1 MPALEDL
8 TGPALY
14 VALGLAALVEY
25 VFPPFPGDS
34 VSVLGGALVARAQ
47 GSLPLAVVALTV
59 GSLVGIAA
67 GWRAGLA
74 FQGRLAQRTD
84 DERLLGVSVGALKR
98 AAERLRAQGAWPLL
112 LNRFVPSLRALVFVA
127 AGAAGLPLRRVLLW
141 GGLSALLWNVLLV
154 AVGAAVGVNAAR
166 IEAWLS
172 TYRVA
177 ALSLVAAVVV
187 VAVVRWVV
195 RRSRE

>member
-1 MPALEDL
+1 M
-8 TGPALY
+8 
-14 VALGLAALVEY
+14 
-25 VFPPFPGDS
+25 
-34 VSVLGGALVARAQ
+34 
-47 GSLPLAVVALTV
+47 
-59 GSLVGIAA
+59 
-67 GWRAGLA
+67 
-74 FQGRLAQRTD
+74 
-84 DERLLGVSVGALKR
+84 
-98 AAERLRAQGAWPLL
+98 
-112 LNRFVPSLRALVFVA
+112 
-127 AGAAGLPLRRVLLW
+127 LLW